1 MDYIGKIKI
10 TILKL
15 YMIVQFTNF
24 EEIYYFIG
32 RTEDALQSSIQ
43 IMFTSGGTIMV
54 TFQENMLYYEEG
66 AVAVFKQKDSRR
78 L

>member
-32 RTEDALQSSIQ
+32 RTEDALQSSI
-43 IMFTSGGTIMV
+43 
-54 TFQENMLYYEEG
+54 
-66 AVAVFKQKDSRR
+66 
-78 L
+78 